1 MFGKTYNT
9 ANAKFSL
16 VITISC
22 DGKKTFRVWAEETG
36 KQNSRYADRVV
47 EVNGVR
53 TIHINFPTSPELIFL
68 GVLNAVNP
76 KDTDFQVGTIEAP
89 LTTYNIWLDDETKRF
104 LKLSTTFSTVC
115 GYEPASDN
123 GRLFRSGNGEF
134 NIKYFNVIRD
144 YKTGQAMNTPA
155 RIGHRTGNIEAAK
168 VKFDTYTIPMRQ
180 IILDHEFSHVYK
192 NPKMGL
198 QISNEVGADINA
210 LYFYL
215 GLGYSKIDAIC
226 VFANVFLKAQTKS
239 NIERMRKIMEYIQ
252 RFENQEFAQKN

>member
-1 MFGKTYNT
+1 MFGKVYNT
-9 ANAKFSL
+9 AQSKFSL

-22 DGKKTFRVWAEETG
+22 DGKKTFRVWAEESG

-47 EVNGVR
+47 EVTGVR
-53 TIHINFPTSPELIFL
+53 TIHINFPKSPDSIFL

-76 KDTDFQVGTIEAP
+76 KDTEFQVATIEAP
-89 LTTYNIWLDDETKRF
+89 LTTYNIYLDDQTKRF
-104 LKLSTTFSTVC
+104 LKLSQTFTEIC
-115 GYEPASDN
+115 GFEAASDQ
-123 GRLFRSGNGEF
+123 GRLFRTADGEF

-155 RIGHRTGNIEAAK
+155 RIGHKTGIIEVAK
-168 VKFDTYTIPMRQ
+168 VKYDTFTVPMRE
-180 IILDHEFSHVYK
+180 IINRHEHAHKYR

-198 QISNEVGADINA
+198 EISNEVGADLNA
-210 LYFYL
+210 LYSYL
-215 GLGYSKIDAIC
+215 GQGYSKIDAIC

-239 NIERMRKIMEYIQ
+239 NIERMRKIMDYIK